1 MISNKNNISLY
12 ILLFIF
18 FICNFIPRSCNSSE
32 IKTEV
37 IIPEISGKFDTV
49 KPVEIKTN
57 KEYVYITKY
66 KTKIITSYKNNDS
79 LIKQFERAND
89 STKINLFIEKTKIRQ
104 YNEVFENDT
113 IQLSIFTETAGE
125 LLKMTPS
132 YIIKERKQEIT
143 IKQKQS
149 VFALYGGLKLVN
161 NLKLANP
168 NIEGNLGFQNK
179 KGAILEVGYDIN
191 KNISIGYKYRIL
203 NIQK

>member
-1 MISNKNNISLY
+1 
-12 ILLFIF
+12 
-18 FICNFIPRSCNSSE
+18 
-32 IKTEV
+32 
-37 IIPEISGKFDTV
+37 
-49 KPVEIKTN
+49 
-57 KEYVYITKY
+57 
-66 KTKIITSYKNNDS
+66 
-79 LIKQFERAND
+79 
-89 STKINLFIEKTKIRQ
+89 
-104 YNEVFENDT
+104 
-113 IQLSIFTETAGE
+113 
-125 LLKMTPS
+125 MTPS

-143 IKQKQS
+143 IKQKQP

>member
-32 IKTEV
+32 VKSTI
-37 IIPEISGKFDTV
+37 IIPEVSGKFDTI
-49 KPVEIKTN
+49 KPREVISK
-57 KEYVYITKY
+57 KEYIYITKY
-66 KTKIITSYKNNDS
+66 KKSIITNHPINDS
-79 LIKQFERAND
+79 LIKEFEKSSD

-113 IQLSIFTETAGE
+113 IQLSIFAETAGE

-143 IKQKQS
+143 IKQKQP